1 MPSNVQ
7 YADLLDEIKAS
18 IDPMD
23 VATLFAGLRNSVPLS
38 MLFRHGE
45 LGPEEMTEL
54 NAVNPR
60 RAPTAAST
68 GNQPSP
74 DRLEMTPSQIEMQN
88 IAFNMQYRDPRVFGV
103 HPDKPSINNQMLRA
117 MMDEYNRQGRDP
129 YSPTTATRR
138 RDFEEAPMR
147 ADQFMSA
154 APKKKKF
161 SKGGGVKKSL
171 DEMMAEMAQKGV
183 KVADKPDLA
192 RRGFL
197 GLGKASDFPLAKLD
211 KDMFKNAPAITE
223 KTVTVDPGKGAAKS
237 TLKSISET
245 PMSRREVL
253 QSAAGQVMQGV
264 LPKGLMP
271 DVGDVAKQISDIT
284 TPIAPTKSSIPAMM
298 AAAIKAGMNED
309 EAVAHVASQFTKPP
323 RFGGLMARGED
334 PAEYLT
340 DHLER
345 LHGNLSEPYINYSP
359 EATGAV
365 RPSKAFQ
372 ELIDRETESMK
383 PLQLKPIMRELKSV
397 DEKMYSN
404 LIKAAKDRSMASVED
419 LLSYPGVDPSVVERW
434 MKGELK
440 SLPPSYRDKLD
451 YDY

>member
-1 MPSNVQ
+1 MPSNAQ
-7 YADLLDEIKAS
+7 YADLLDEFKAS

-60 RAPTAAST
+60 RAPAAAST

-129 YSPTTATRR
+129 FSKETATRR
-138 RDFEEAPMR
+138 KDFEEAPMR

-183 KVADKPDLA
+183 KLADKPDLA

-237 TLKSISET
+237 TLKSLSET

-253 QSAAGQVMQGV
+253 QSAAGQVMRGV
-264 LPKGLMP
+264 LPELGGL
-271 DVGDVAKQISDIT
+271 GNVAKVAESV
-284 TPIAPTKSSIPAMM
+284 APQAYEASAIP
-298 AAAIKAGMNED
+298 
-309 EAVAHVASQFTKPP
+309 
-323 RFGGLMARGED
+323 GLMAALMRTGMSPDEAGAMVEKLIPKAPQGWPTMVGD
-334 PAEYLT
+334 RIKAPAENMPHVGQDTPLMSIFGEMVRPAFQNGPYSVRPEMRDLR
-340 DHLER
+340 R
-345 LHGNLSEPYINYSP
+345 LSP
-359 EATGAV
+359 EDYAAL
-365 RPSKAFQ
+365 K
-372 ELIDRETESMK
+372 ETA
-383 PLQLKPIMRELKSV
+383 R
-397 DEKMYSN
+397 D
-404 LIKAAKDRSMASVED
+404 IKQYGHEN
-419 LLSYPGVDPSVVERW
+419 
-434 MKGELK
+434 
-440 SLPPSYRDKLD
+440 
-451 YDY
+451 